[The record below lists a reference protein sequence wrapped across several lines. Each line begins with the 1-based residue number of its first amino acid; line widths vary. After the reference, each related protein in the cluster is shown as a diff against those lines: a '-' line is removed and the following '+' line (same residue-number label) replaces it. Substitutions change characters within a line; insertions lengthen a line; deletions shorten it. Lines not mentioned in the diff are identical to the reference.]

1 MASESPRGRART
13 RSPYS
18 EISKDRGDFR
28 STSRPRRSITPR
40 SVSRSPRRNGRYR
53 TESRSVSRGRSP
65 SPVRSTKVVIEKL
78 TKNVNESH
86 LREIFS
92 TFGQIRDLDMPMNR
106 SFNTNRG
113 TAYILYTSESDAEAA
128 IAHMHES
135 QIDGAVINPQVSA
148 LLNKSDAAHHSRPTA
163 GMRETQIRTDHDLPH
178 GPDHLDDIEPAQDL
192 SHRDLDHRLDEDEAA
207 EVEEQE
213 DEEKARDAL
222 EAEEREVEA
231 IAATAVMTGG
241 VEAGAVDEE
250 DVVADIKLRSQTFH
264 HDIDGQRDLVPTT
277 TLQARIGAVS
287 TSDESRTQSKS
298 IEFLRLF
305 IAQRPTSL
313 SSKMAWLMQTEKLPE
328 NYQVDAGP
336 SAARPKD
343 LALPKSFAKSERS
356 QRSNH
361 SEDTCVDS
369 EHDGPFADL
378 PEPKKVDKLRE
389 QNRTKKESPS
399 EGSQDTVRPVGSV
412 KPSDTGP
419 LGKPMKAEKSL
430 EANDIEEECFDS
442 DHGSFNTDPKNSKK
456 DAKSGRKSRFAK
468 PRHSETHASESPL
481 ASSNS
486 LKVPVRPKKAEGS
499 RQTSSTEAGCHDTEH
514 TSISVTSY
522 KPKKDPKTKKA
533 RSRKSGPSEEGRAST
548 VSATPKILKDT
559 KPKQAAKS
567 RDTNDAGE
575 RCEDGDH
582 DSIAVSPRD
591 LISAHSKKA
600 QNSQEAPDENGG
612 AFSQECSHA
621 DHVPFSAPGHLNSSK
636 KDKKEKR
643 KKDKREKRAEK
654 KKEKKARR
662 EAKEKEKTVKQLKK
676 SDTLQD
682 TKKGESHNED
692 RCSNG
697 NHQLASTDL
706 KHSKPKKSR
715 KSAQEVIP
723 FFISVLS
730 DMSNLR
736 AVKAKIRESRAA
748 RKAKKENDT
757 KACNSVQ
764 EHELS
769 DCEGVSNTD
778 GARSRKASASHK
790 PVAVESEI
798 SRTRIGSSVSRN
810 LLGLGSSNE
819 TSPRTPAQAFPRG
832 LQIMARNTDTL
843 AGGFPFPMEL
853 SAFGFAKETWE
864 TFCSELT
871 KSLADKKIAYAI
883 ENILDACAEYDV
895 KLFRPNGFMMRLDMP
910 GEEKYGLDLMDIYH
924 AKQGDV
930 HTDNLTA
937 TLHEKEHLGAIKHK
951 HHSRERSGDVRHLE
965 SLRQKAFRSTRLIL
979 DPIVVLKDPE
989 LAARRGWDR
998 WILACSEARRL
1009 AEETPPVKKDN
1020 KPWFGYFPVRMDR
1033 WPPSKHLYYERFR
1046 GSAHT
1051 VVNNKSSSAYIVPD
1065 HDSMDQ
1071 RGAPGTSSILSC
1083 DEVEFVVLQPSAPE
1097 SSSKQC

>member
-1 MASESPRGRART
+1 MADIELR
-13 RSPYS
+13 
-18 EISKDRGDFR
+18 
-28 STSRPRRSITPR
+28 
-40 SVSRSPRRNGRYR
+40 
-53 TESRSVSRGRSP
+53 
-65 SPVRSTKVVIEKL
+65 VVIEKL

-135 QIDGAVINPQVSA
+135 QIDGAVINVSILQPQVSA

-178 GPDHLDDIEPAQDL
+178 GPDHLDDIVPAQDP

-250 DVVADIKLRSQTFH
+250 DVVADIKS
-264 HDIDGQRDLVPTT
+264 
-277 TLQARIGAVS
+277 
-287 TSDESRTQSKS
+287 
-298 IEFLRLF
+298 
-305 IAQRPTSL
+305 QRPTSL

-343 LALPKSFAKSERS
+343 LALPKSLAKSEKS
-356 QRSNH
+356 QRSKH

-378 PEPKKVDKLRE
+378 PEPKKVDKLQE

-419 LGKPMKAEKSL
+419 LGKAMKAEKSS

-442 DHGSFNTDPKNSKK
+442 DHGSLNTDPKNSK

-486 LKVPVRPKKAEGS
+486 LKVPMRPKKAEGS

-591 LISAHSKKA
+591 LISAHSNKA

-697 NHQLASTDL
+697 NHQLASTDP
-706 KHSKPKKSR
+706 KHSKPKKS
-715 KSAQEVIP
+715 
-723 FFISVLS
+723 
-730 DMSNLR
+730 
-736 AVKAKIRESRAA
+736 
-748 RKAKKENDT
+748 
-757 KACNSVQ
+757 
-764 EHELS
+764 H
-769 DCEGVSNTD
+769 
-778 GARSRKASASHK
+778 
-790 PVAVESEI
+790 
-798 SRTRIGSSVSRN
+798 
-810 LLGLGSSNE
+810 
-819 TSPRTPAQAFPRG
+819 
-832 LQIMARNTDTL
+832 
-843 AGGFPFPMEL
+843 
-853 SAFGFAKETWE
+853 
-864 TFCSELT
+864 
-871 KSLADKKIAYAI
+871 KKIAYAI